1 MNFVEKP
8 ILLRDEELILNNL
21 RAIYWPREK
30 ALIVSDLHIGKTA
43 HFRRHGIA
51 LSSNVQHKD
60 LNRLSILVEFYKPE
74 KLLVVGDLFHAEIN
88 TDMDV
93 FKIWRDDHSDLDI
106 VLIKGNH
113 DKLADYIYDSFD
125 INCCQKQ
132 LEVAPFTFIH
142 EPKVSRKSF
151 MISGHIHPGVL
162 IKSRGQPRL
171 KLPCFQV
178 SAAQL
183 ILPAFSEFTGLAT
196 SRSNKGKVFHAF
208 TTTSFFEF

>member
-1 MNFVEKP
+1 M
-8 ILLRDEELILNNL
+8 
-21 RAIYWPREK
+21 
-30 ALIVSDLHIGKTA
+30 HIGKTA

-60 LNRLSILVEFYKPE
+60 LRRLSFLVQLYKPE
-74 KLLVVGDLFHAEIN
+74 KLWVVGDLFHAEIN
-88 TDMDV
+88 SDMDV

-113 DKLADYIYDSFD
+113 DKLADYIYDSFN

-132 LEVAPFTFIH
+132 LEVEPFTFIH
-142 EPKVSRKSF
+142 EPKLSRKNF

-162 IKSRGQPRL
+162 IKPKGQPRL

-196 SRSNKGKVFHAF
+196 SRSKKGKVFHAF
-208 TTTSFFEF
+208 TATSFFEF